1 MLNPHCLLCL
11 VCIYIRI
18 WVATVMGFQKIYG
31 KIGADGTG
39 GRVEIEGFL
48 KGPRGPKEIINIF
61 Q

>member
-1 MLNPHCLLCL
+1 MTRICI
-11 VCIYIRI
+11 CIYVRI
-18 WVATVMGFQKIYG
+18 WIADVMGFQKIYG